1 MASGSS
7 PAPKIQ
13 QAAPIPTQTDPNVQ
27 NARAGRLSQARYSKG
42 FMSTIS
48 PSDQG
53 SLGGGSTVATSGSNP
68 VGTVAKLG

>member
-1 MASGSS
+1 MGKSS

-13 QAAPIPTQTDPNVQ
+13 QAAPTPTQTDPSVQ
-27 NARAGRLSQARYSKG
+27 NARAGRLSQARYAKG

-53 SLGGGSTVATSGSNP
+53 TLGSGSSVASSGSNP
-68 VGTVAKLG
+68 VGTVSKLG